1 MRTPPKQNFRTP
13 TRLQFGMLWLCVALF
28 VATPSG
34 AQESRSPG
42 WVVIP
47 VAEYRTLHSKAYPA
61 EPEPETSPLQATL
74 TRIDYDMHIGGDL
87 AKGHVNLTVDVLKD
101 GWVSVPIPSGLRT
114 RSPIGQ
120 QASAHAGSCKQ
131 KRRPSGALL
140 SHPGRSV
147 LSLISP
153 CRYIGGGNGK
163 YLVAFRRFGGDA
175 RISGT
180 SPTRRGHP
188 GWRRTSVGEIR
199 SGGRQQVGRLWP
211 WK

>member
-1 MRTPPKQNFRTP
+1 
-13 TRLQFGMLWLCVALF
+13 MLWLCVALF

-34 AQESRSPG
+34 AQELRSPG

-101 GWVSVPIPSGLRT
+101 GWVSVPIPSGLLIT
-114 RSPIGQ
+114 GLVFDNKLS
-120 QASAHAGSCKQ
+120 SAGSCKQ
-131 KRRPSGALL
+131 KRRPSDCAALAQAIGADIALPVT
-140 SHPGRSV
+140 SAAGRSI
-147 LSLISP
+147 SLPSADSGVT
-153 CRYIGGGNGK
+153 R
-163 YLVAFRRFGGDA
+163 

-180 SPTRRGHP
+180 SPTRRGH
-188 GWRRTSVGEIR
+188 
-199 SGGRQQVGRLWP
+199 QVGGGLLSE
-211 WK
+211 KSETGAMVASGHMAVK